1 MTYCPN
7 RPPTLE
13 DVIQHAVNGI
23 GYARANN
30 RRPRLHPNGF
40 IQLDLAKDASVR
52 LHVWPAV
59 PLPAQK
65 TRHPI
70 HDHVFDMESTILCG
84 HLRNVLYKALP
95 LSDAEAAQA
104 IFRPYRMYRA
114 TRIAKDDTVLMPA
127 DEKFYAVVESAH
139 EDLEPGD
146 TYYMQK
152 GLLHDSVPLGLTCT
166 LMYKLDLTWN
176 TGQLWPCPPISSRIT
191 TFAVKRLTNLNCG
204 GTFLLRLKLLR
215 LSPSGRRRKGSV
227 QRDEAALLSYVLEK
241 EIWAVYCA
249 RKRTEQRTFCCADV
263 RRRPRRAQ
271 PVKAKGCCQ
280 ATAAHRLLAAN
291 G

>member
-166 LMYKLDLTWN
+166 LMYKLDLDVEYRPVVAVPADIKPDNDFRRETFDESE
-176 TGQLWPCPPISSRIT
+176 LWRNIFI
-191 TFAVKRLTNLNCG
+191 ALEIAEAIAKRQAQE
-204 GTFLLRLKLLR
+204 R
-215 LSPSGRRRKGSV
+215 
-227 QRDEAALLSYVLEK
+227 QRAA
-241 EIWAVYCA
+241 
-249 RKRTEQRTFCCADV
+249 
-263 RRRPRRAQ
+263 
-271 PVKAKGCCQ
+271 
-280 ATAAHRLLAAN
+280 
-291 G
+291 